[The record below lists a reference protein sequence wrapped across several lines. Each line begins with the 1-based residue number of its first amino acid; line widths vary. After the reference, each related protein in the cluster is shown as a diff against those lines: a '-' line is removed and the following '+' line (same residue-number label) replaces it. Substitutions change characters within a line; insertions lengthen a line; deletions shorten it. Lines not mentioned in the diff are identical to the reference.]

1 MEAQVALVLSRLSL
15 RCNDSSLAEVS
26 GSILERLAAL
36 QDIDSPY
43 LKKLWINLRLEAFLG
58 LYCPFKYLKWAAK
71 VYVDA
76 LLLHLFKADV
86 QKPSTLR
93 VTTGDRVQ

>member
-43 LKKLWINLRLEAFLG
+43 LESYGSISGSKPFWG
-58 LYCPFKYLKWAAK
+58 LYCPFKYLKWAANF
-71 VYVDA
+71 YVDA